1 MLDYEV
7 LQFGFCTLVRDNL
20 PPTENRWFSAPSGMR
35 LFSMTVVVL
44 NEGIVALCD
53 KEFLFF
59 SRAVWISLRLVSSHF
74 LCMK

>member
-1 MLDYEV
+1 MRRKYGMLDYEV

-20 PPTENRWFSAPSGMR
+20 PPTENRWFLAPSGMC

-44 NEGIVALCD
+44 NEGIVALCE

-59 SRAVWISLRLVSSHF
+59 LEPFGSP
-74 LCMK
+74 